1 MIPLFHLAVFDASQP
16 ILPKGVG
23 PLYLRKLSNMP
34 LPTPPAAAL
43 SQVKTKRKREEE
55 QTGKKD
61 ENDCLLPGLSP
72 VLAPPRMRISRL
84 RRPRPKLTAHAEIG

>member
-1 MIPLFHLAVFDASQP
+1 MPASLSALRRKSRK
-16 ILPKGVG
+16 ILPKGAG

-43 SQVKTKRKREEE
+43 SQVKTKHKREEE

-72 VLAPPRMRISRL
+72 VLAPPRMRILRL
-84 RRPRPKLTAHAEIG
+84 RRPRPKLTTHAEIG